1 MFGELV
7 DFNFVHLLCSEALC
21 QPSPAL
27 DGDGLAAGDQIPA
40 SKKEKNEKVTS
51 NAVKI
56 KQVGNSWETWVE
68 NPRRVS
74 HTAFPRPPGTGWGA
88 LGHVCWRHL
97 FSVFWSS
104 QWWDTG
110 RTKRVL
116 SDHCLSQPHSWIRA
130 AMETWFAEL
139 PTANKEWIARSAP
152 EIRGEGRKSWAT
164 VCWTC
169 LGAFLE
175 YSNFPNIGMKSF

>member
-1 MFGELV
+1 MFGEPA
-7 DFNFVHLLCSEALC
+7 DFNFVNLLCSEALC
-21 QPSPAL
+21 QPSAAL
-27 DGDGLAAGDQIPA
+27 DGDGLAAGDQIHA

-74 HTAFPRPPGTGWGA
+74 HTAFPRPPGTGWGV

-116 SDHCLSQPHSWIRA
+116 SDHCWSQPHSWIRA
-130 AMETWFAEL
+130 AMETRFAEL
-139 PTANKEWIARSAP
+139 PTANKEWIVRSAP